1 MSYRAS
7 YESYLTNKLQYVQ
20 NKAIVELK
28 ISDHFGWYMGG
39 IQVFREKMINYYQIF
54 LIIEVEIQTM
64 VLEGLEEGSSQRI
77 LSYKSVQLTIKYLI
91 FLVKQK

>member
-7 YESYLTNKLQYVQ
+7 HESYLTNKLQYVQ
-20 NKAIVELK
+20 NKAMVELK

-54 LIIEVEIQTM
+54 LIIKVEIQTM
-64 VLEGLEEGSSQRI
+64 VLEGFGGRLESENIG
-77 LSYKSVQLTIKYLI
+77 LLI
-91 FLVKQK
+91 CTVNH